1 MCCRGP
7 PAYVKFLE
15 NVMLGSAQ
23 ALKCQIKEGRM
34 SYGKCQDPCSTKF
47 SSVDDLKRRLK
58 KHPIST

>member
-1 MCCRGP
+1 MGRIFCTQDLLCA
-7 PAYVKFLE
+7 PAHVKFLE

-47 SSVDDLKRRLK
+47 SSVDDLKRR
-58 KHPIST
+58 

>member
-7 PAYVKFLE
+7 PAHVKFLE

-47 SSVDDLKRRLK
+47 SSVDDLKRR
-58 KHPIST
+58 